1 MLNVTDNR
9 DNVSIYEVFPS
20 KEQLQELNH
29 TLGNQTGIIS
39 LTSRVVASD
48 HKMYYLVNLDSPL
61 FNISFPMTAIP
72 VECPISGKHKQL
84 AHIVRSFL
92 KHNISIST
100 LFNFKFPQKWGILL
114 NLGLFLYSLK
124 CRSLSCWVSSIS
136 LRFHKKMNTDL

>member
-29 TLGNQTGIIS
+29 TLGNQSGIIS

-48 HKMYYLVNLDSPL
+48 HKMYYLVTLDSPL

-72 VECPISGKHKQL
+72 VECPISGKCKQL
-84 AHIVRSFL
+84 VHIVRGFP
-92 KHNISIST
+92 KHSVSII
-100 LFNFKFPQKWGILL
+100 FNFKFPQK
-114 NLGLFLYSLK
+114 
-124 CRSLSCWVSSIS
+124 
-136 LRFHKKMNTDL
+136 